1 MERREHPA
9 ISVLLVEPD
18 PAVLEPLLESGR
30 PPGFEVTR
38 TRSRSEALH
47 ELERRDY
54 DVLLAD
60 LGPEGARGLAVLRHS
75 APQVRP
81 PIVAVL
87 DSPDLRQA
95 LAAVQGGACDVLVR
109 GELSATG
116 LARALREAA
125 RRKGLSSAAAAA
137 KGEKDAC
144 GILDAGSFL
153 EAVSASLAQAAEG
166 GTIVLLLRPRW
177 EGIFAGGPR
186 GWRDA
191 RLQQLAASLRCVLDE
206 RHEVARMDQGC
217 LGVLLRDPGT
227 PEQAAALVRQ
237 TREQLT
243 APETGA
249 GRVGIGVAVHPRDG
263 RTGPELIDAADRALW
278 LFEKISGGSY
288 RPAPSVPPPATY
300 PNAAV
305 LPAAETLELSGE
317 QHP

>member
-1 MERREHPA
+1 MDSA

-18 PAVLEPLLESGR
+18 PAVLEPLLEGGR
-30 PPGFEVTR
+30 RPRFDVTR
-38 TRSRSEALH
+38 THSRSEALR

-54 DVLLAD
+54 DVVLVD
-60 LGPEGARGLAVLRHS
+60 LGAEGARGLAVLRHP
-75 APQVRP
+75 APHARP

-109 GELSATG
+109 GELSAAG

-125 RRKGLSSAAAAA
+125 RRKRLSSALAAA
-137 KGEKDAC
+137 KGGTDAG
-144 GILDAGSFL
+144 GIRDTGSFL
-153 EAVSASLAQAAEG
+153 EAVSTTLTQAPEG

-191 RLQQLAASLRCVLDE
+191 RLQQLAAGLRGVLDE

-237 TREQLT
+237 AREQLT
-243 APETGA
+243 AAETGA

-278 LFEKISGGSY
+278 LFEKISGGGHS
-288 RPAPSVPPPATY
+288 PAPRVRPLTHY
-300 PNAAV
+300 PSAAG
-305 LPAAETLELSGE
+305 LPAAETLELPGE
-317 QHP
+317 HHP